1 MFSQDSDS
9 STWDFQITAH
19 KAAAYLSGKSNW
31 PKMCVHEPMLKF
43 QTITANIHALFEQ
56 YIFHVRMELTYPAIS
71 LIFFFNFWRV
81 LVYWQGKKEKATTN
95 QTHDLS
101 R

>member
-1 MFSQDSDS
+1 MDVD
-9 STWDFQITAH
+9 
-19 KAAAYLSGKSNW
+19 YLSGESNW
-31 PKMCVHEPMLKF
+31 PKVCIHEPMVKF
-43 QTITANIHALFEQ
+43 QTITANTYALFEQ
-56 YIFHVRMELTYPAIS
+56 YIFQVWMALTYPTIP
-71 LIFFFNFWRV
+71 LIFFSNFWRV